1 MIVLLFSFFYSKGS
15 VKEMLNLSQQ
25 DYVKR
30 IEELNQ
36 VIMLWTTLSLM
47 QTEPQ
52 WLFYWR
58 VDHQHPLLYYTVH
71 VPSFGVV
78 FPLSKCSLTPSLNLY
93 STSIFP
99 VKFLDQLRICMVYFM
114 LRLVIGKIKSN
125 NLFDVLI
132 YSIS

>member
-1 MIVLLFSFFYSKGS
+1 MFFFFSFFFYSKGS

-36 VIMLWTTLSLM
+36 VMLRTTLM

-58 VDHQHPLLYYTVH
+58 VDPQHPLLYYTVH

-78 FPLSKCSLTPSLNLY
+78 FPLLKCTLTPSLNLY
-93 STSIFP
+93 CISIVP
-99 VKFLDQLRICMVYFM
+99 VKFLDQLWICMVYFM
-114 LRLVIGKIKSN
+114 SRHVRGKIKSN

>member
-52 WLFYWR
+52 
-58 VDHQHPLLYYTVH
+58 
-71 VPSFGVV
+71 
-78 FPLSKCSLTPSLNLY
+78 
-93 STSIFP
+93 
-99 VKFLDQLRICMVYFM
+99 
-114 LRLVIGKIKSN
+114 
-125 NLFDVLI
+125 
-132 YSIS
+132 